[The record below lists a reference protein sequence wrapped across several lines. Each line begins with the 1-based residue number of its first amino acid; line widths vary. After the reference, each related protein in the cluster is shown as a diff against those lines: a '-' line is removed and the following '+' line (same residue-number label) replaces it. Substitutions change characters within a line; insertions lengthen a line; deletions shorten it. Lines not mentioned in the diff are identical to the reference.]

1 MSKLIRLKNIYL
13 IFVAAFL
20 ILIVS
25 NIFVIKELKER
36 TLISNQM
43 IAMGHPFI
51 EQRIKEFEH
60 VRFLNFI
67 AILLSTLLGYCFI
80 VFSFLAIIKLV
91 KANNLGHLKEL
102 QLGQEKSLLEESKR
116 IEVESLLEGMPDAL
130 VICNQEG
137 NITYINLLAEKLLGY
152 TRSELLGQ
160 KIERLVPN
168 RFGTHHEKYRDLYFK
183 KPQSRPMGMG
193 LELYARHKNGIEI
206 PVDISL
212 SSIETTNGKCAIA
225 AIRDV
230 TKRKEIQRLLDESE
244 KRWKYALESGNQ
256 GVWDWYVPEKIIY
269 FSHTWKAMLG
279 YQDDEIKN
287 EQSEFES
294 LAHPDDLPKA
304 WCCINEHFENKTD
317 EYRCEVRFRCKD
329 GGYKWVLARGKVLSR
344 DDDGKVLRAL
354 GTHTDISSL
363 KEQEAKLK
371 QLAEHD
377 ALTGLINR
385 PFFADRLSQA
395 IKLAKRHR
403 DNVAILFLDLDDF
416 KHVNDTYGHTAGD
429 LLLCD
434 AANRI
439 NNSVR
444 ESDTLARLGGDE
456 FVLLLNQIKD
466 KNEVVNI
473 VKKIIDDFS
482 KEFIINNKKLMVT
495 LSIGIA
501 LYPKNGKELL
511 IEKADAAMYHVKR
524 NGKNNFKLY
533 NNALKI
539 NK

>member
-36 TLISNQM
+36 TLIYNQM
-43 IAMGHPFI
+43 LSMGHPLI
-51 EQRIKEFEH
+51 EQQSKELEH
-60 VRFLNFI
+60 VKFVNLF
-67 AILLSTLLGYCFI
+67 AILLSNMLSYIFI
-80 VFSFLAIIKLV
+80 VILFVAIIKLV
-91 KANNLGHLKEL
+91 KANNLEHLKEL
-102 QLGQEKSLLEESKR
+102 QLEKEKRHLEESQR

-130 VICNQEG
+130 VICNQKG
-137 NITYINLLAEKLLGY
+137 DITYINLLAEKLLGY

-168 RFGTHHEKYRDLYFK
+168 RFGTNHEKYRDSYFEK
-183 KPQSRPMGMG
+183 SKARPMGMG
-193 LELYARHKNGIEI
+193 LELYARHKNGFEI
-206 PVDISL
+206 PVEISL
-212 SSIETTNGKCAIA
+212 SSIENANGKGAIA

-294 LAHPDDLPKA
+294 LVHPDDLPKV
-304 WCCINEHFENKTD
+304 WHCINDHFENKTD
-317 EYRCEVRFRCKD
+317 EYHCEVRFLCKD
-329 GGYKWVLARGKVLSR
+329 GSYKWVLARGKVLSR

-371 QLAEHD
+371 QLAERD

-385 PFFADRLSQA
+385 PFFVDRLAQA
-395 IKLAKRHR
+395 ITLAKRHR

-416 KHVNDTYGHTAGD
+416 KQVNDTYGHTTGD

-434 AANRI
+434 VANRI
-439 NNSVR
+439 KNSVR

-456 FVLLLNQIKD
+456 FVLLLNEIKD
-466 KNEVVNI
+466 ENEFVKI
-473 VKKIIDDFS
+473 VKKIMGNFS
-482 KEFIINNKKLMVT
+482 KEFLINDKKLRVT

-501 LYPKNGKELL
+501 LYPRNGEELL
-511 IEKADAAMYHVKR
+511 IEKADAAMYYVKR

-539 NK
+539 SK